1 MAEIAR
7 LFDQFR
13 RAFDD
18 EPWAGPS
25 LLATLADL
33 PAAQAAHYPVGNA
46 HSMWEIVRHFMAWA
60 DVAGR
65 RPVANTQLQI
75 SDQEDLPTQPAE
87 ADWQAALFALRVAHE
102 QLLGVAAPLNDA
114 ALARP
119 ISAIFG
125 APQGPGATAY
135 VMLHGVAQHYLYHAG
150 QLALLRKAVV

>member
-7 LFDQFR
+7 LFDQLR

-75 SDQEDLPTQPAE
+75 SDQEDLPAQPAE

-102 QLLGVAAPLNDA
+102 QYIGRSCPA
-114 ALARP
+114 
-119 ISAIFG
+119 
-125 APQGPGATAY
+125 
-135 VMLHGVAQHYLYHAG
+135 
-150 QLALLRKAVV
+150 K